1 MREEDRIKII
11 NDVNLL
17 KEKKKKYL
25 ELKKE
30 YDRLTKTGEVKRFLE
45 ELKKDR
51 TELENSIYLLIKE
64 FEEKWGVSV
73 SDIDLEHFRTIQEEK
88 PVLNKIKVEVEL

>member
-1 MREEDRIKII
+1 M
-11 NDVNLL
+11 
-17 KEKKKKYL
+17 
-25 ELKKE
+25 
-30 YDRLTKTGEVKRFLE
+30 LE

-51 TELENSIYLLIKE
+51 TELENSIYTLIKE

-88 PVLNKIKVEVEL
+88 PLLNRIKVEVDL

>member
-1 MREEDRIKII
+1 M
-11 NDVNLL
+11 
-17 KEKKKKYL
+17 
-25 ELKKE
+25 
-30 YDRLTKTGEVKRFLE
+30 LE

-88 PVLNKIKVEVEL
+88 PVLNKIKVEVDL

>member
-1 MREEDRIKII
+1 M
-11 NDVNLL
+11 
-17 KEKKKKYL
+17 
-25 ELKKE
+25 
-30 YDRLTKTGEVKRFLE
+30 LE

-51 TELENSIYLLIKE
+51 KELENSIYLLIKE
-64 FEEKWGVSV
+64 FEEKWGILV

>member
-1 MREEDRIKII
+1 M
-11 NDVNLL
+11 
-17 KEKKKKYL
+17 
-25 ELKKE
+25 
-30 YDRLTKTGEVKRFLE
+30 TKLE

-51 TELENSIYLLIKE
+51 KELENSIYLLIKE

-73 SDIDLEHFRTIQEEK
+73 SDIDLEHFRTIQDEQ

>member
-1 MREEDRIKII
+1 M
-11 NDVNLL
+11 
-17 KEKKKKYL
+17 
-25 ELKKE
+25 
-30 YDRLTKTGEVKRFLE
+30 LE

-73 SDIDLEHFRTIQEEK
+73 SDIDLEHFRTMQDEK
-88 PVLNKIKVEVEL
+88 PVLNKIKMEVEL

>member
-1 MREEDRIKII
+1 M
-11 NDVNLL
+11 
-17 KEKKKKYL
+17 
-25 ELKKE
+25 
-30 YDRLTKTGEVKRFLE
+30 LE

-51 TELENSIYLLIKE
+51 IELENSIYLLIKE

-73 SDIDLEHFRTIQEEK
+73 SDIDLEHFRTMQDEK